1 MCCIDES
8 GASYTKANIFT
19 FLSAVKMAILQRLFV
34 FIIAHIVASMHA
46 FEIEDCPV
54 ECHCQMDGLS
64 MFVDCSGAGLTEF
77 PEFPD
82 NQVSAYSLNL

>member
-8 GASYTKANIFT
+8 GASYTKTIIYT
-19 FLSAVKMAILQRLFV
+19 FLSAVKMTIFQSSSI
-34 FIIAHIVASMHA
+34 FIIAHIIASMHA

-64 MFVDCSGAGLTEF
+64 MFVDCSGAGLKEF

-82 NQVSAYSLNL
+82 NQVSA